1 MKYIIPSLLSCLL
14 LSACMNANTTG
25 IQRGYVTMRDKC
37 RASAEGQLAYVQATR
52 GAGAPSDASGTLAQ
66 LFSDCME
73 GEGWLV
79 ASKKPRPNNAPPLDS
94 IYDLPQTPGGRGPA
108 AVTTSTQ
115 QQRQQPLPT
124 PPLDSIQHLPQQY
137 QDKILEQQQQGQ
149 VQQQGYSQPQ
159 YSQPHYQQPVYAQPQ
174 YSQPQYS
181 QPQYQ
186 QPTYTQP
193 HYSQYQPQQYQQQ
206 QPYPQQGYYA
216 QPVYN
221 AQQGYQQQPQYQAPQ
236 QYYYQQQPVYTQ
248 QQYAPQTAQPQQSV
262 EPLQHSATSL
272 HLSRGGNSSA
282 STGAIGGGAGG
293 ARAK

>member
-52 GAGAPSDASGTLAQ
+52 GADAQSDASGTLAQ

-79 ASKKPRPNNAPPLDS
+79 ASKKPRPNNTPPLDS

-108 AVTTSTQ
+108 TVTTSTQ
-115 QQRQQPLPT
+115 QQRQHPLPT

-137 QDKILEQQQQGQ
+137 QDKILQQQQQGQ

-174 YSQPQYS
+174 YSQPQY
-181 QPQYQ
+181 Q

-193 HYSQYQPQQYQQQ
+193 HYSQYQPQQYQQ

-248 QQYAPQTAQPQQSV
+248 QQYAPQTAQPQQAV